1 MSDNSS
7 SNKRIAMN
15 TLFMYLRMFITMS
28 VSLYTSRVVLR
39 TLGVEDYGLYNVIGG
54 IIAMFGFLN
63 GAMTNTTSRYITFF
77 LGKGDEK
84 KLSDVF
90 SMSFII
96 HAYIAIIII
105 VLGETVGLW
114 YLYEKLVVPDGR
126 FQAAFWLYQLSIAST
141 VTTILYVP
149 YNAAIVA
156 HEKMSAFAYISIMDS
171 ALKLLVVFALMWA
184 PYDKLIFYGTLM
196 FFVPLID
203 IAIYFSYCKRNFPE
217 TKIHWFWDTAL
228 FKEMFGFAGWS
239 LLGNFSFI
247 FFTQGLN
254 LILNAFCGP
263 AVNAAR
269 GISVQIEGVVRQ
281 FASNVQTALN
291 PQIIKSYA
299 EGNMER
305 MYSLIIASS
314 RYCFYLLLLLS
325 LPVMIEAD
333 AILKLWLGDYPDYT
347 VSFLRLILAVV
358 IMDGM
363 INPIFTANLAT
374 GKVRIYHIVLSTI
387 SVIFMPLTYLAIK
400 LTNMPESV
408 FICHIVMTII
418 GLIARL
424 FIMRNQIGFPISMYL
439 SKVIIPNGI
448 VVCTSLVSSLIVF
461 KYSSDTLVGHFST
474 CVASVMFVSLCVLI
488 FGMTSAERV
497 FVFEKIKGKYLK
509 NT

>member
-1 MSDNSS
+1 MTDISS
-7 SNKRIAMN
+7 NNKRIAKN
-15 TLFMYLRMFITMS
+15 TLYMYLRMFITMG

-96 HAYIAIIII
+96 HACIAIIII

-114 YLYEKLVVPDGR
+114 YLYEKLVIPEGR

-141 VTTILYVP
+141 VASILYVP
-149 YNAAIVA
+149 YNASIVA
-156 HEKMSAFAYISIMDS
+156 HEKMSAFAYISIFDS
-171 ALKLLVVFALMWA
+171 ILKLLAVFALMWA

-196 FFVPLID
+196 FFIPLID
-203 IAIYFSYCKRNFPE
+203 IAIYFSYCRRHFCE
-217 TKIHWFWDTAL
+217 TKLHWFWDASL

-239 LLGNFSFI
+239 LLGNFSFV
-247 FFTQGLN
+247 FYTQGIN

-269 GISVQIEGVVRQ
+269 GIAVQVEGVVRQ

-299 EGNMER
+299 ENNMNR
-305 MYSLIIASS
+305 MYDLIIASS

-333 AILKLWLGDYPDYT
+333 AILKVWLGDYPEHT
-347 VSFLRLILAVV
+347 QNFLRLILSIV
-358 IMDGM
+358 MLDGM
-363 INPIFTANLAT
+363 INPMFTANLAT
-374 GKVRIYHIVLSTI
+374 GKVKIYHIVISALSYG
-387 SVIFMPLTYLAIK
+387 FMPITYLSIK
-400 LTNMPESV
+400 YTEQPEIV
-408 FICHIVMTII
+408 FVCQFVMCLM

-424 FIMRNQIGFPISMYL
+424 FIMKNQIGL
-439 SKVIIPNGI
+439 SIWRYTKEVVLRNILVVFFSFLPSIYIFNKLSDDIVGFLITCGTSIICVI
-448 VVCTSLVSSLIVF
+448 
-461 KYSSDTLVGHFST
+461 
-474 CVASVMFVSLCVLI
+474 
-488 FGMTSAERV
+488 V
-497 FVFEKIKGKYLK
+497 FVFVFGMNNKEKCLIINKLRRLK
-509 NT
+509 DC